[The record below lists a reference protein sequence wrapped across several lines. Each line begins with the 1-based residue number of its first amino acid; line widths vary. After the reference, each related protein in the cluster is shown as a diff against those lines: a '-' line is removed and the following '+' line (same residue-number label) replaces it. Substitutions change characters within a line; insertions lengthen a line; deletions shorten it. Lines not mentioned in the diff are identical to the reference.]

1 MTYMNDMKNKDK
13 TFLIRSAS
21 LTAIIILGIIGMI
34 IYNSYSG
41 NMPQVFTDVID
52 EATSGQG
59 SNKTAERNLY
69 YIFSIAG
76 SLLYCL
82 VFYLAGKKR
91 GDADREESENTG
103 WKLPV
108 ISLFT
113 IALTGQLFYS
123 KVDTAI
129 LLACLFSLILLL
141 TDRALITD
149 GLAFMFAA
157 IYSVCA
163 VYRIYVFVGGKS
175 DFGETH
181 ILLIAFALSLILL
194 SFSLKK
200 TDIYARGLM
209 ILQLIIPFVL
219 LIFTASEY
227 YYFGADLSFPVP
239 IRIRLIIFAFIGAM
253 VLEAALIIKHNFSK
267 ESVRLKDIISYGSC
281 ISILSFSSYFG
292 QGAILSSDYHHPYE
306 NIIGFSQIFE
316 LGQKAFTKYTPVSGA
331 YSIITG
337 AVFSI
342 LGRGKMTYYN
352 VTQNLFFL
360 GIAAITVIIL
370 GKVLANKEWLLFVA
384 VLFKI
389 SDYNRIALI
398 LPIILILSS
407 PVLIEKKNAWLKTW
421 FLTSLIHGLFY
432 PLFGAAVCA
441 GFLPLAVYQAV
452 TLVHSEEFKEKRKQ
466 VSFYVGWLICLIPA
480 FISIPWLL
488 GTYRHISALG
498 GQTIYADGLTRFSQF
513 PPEGFLPYV
522 GSLSVKM
529 VIYYTISYS
538 FPVSIIWICT
548 ALALHMEDMRDK
560 LLVISGGIVMLV
572 SFSYT
577 VIRMDPGSPYARSE
591 GVILAIFVF
600 LIIIADRHIKNVRIK
615 GLILIYALILTGVCT
630 GSYESIGTDSKLES
644 KYTVPDGYTRT
655 DGYGSRFGDC
665 FILNDEAVTEKLWL
679 ISQLD
684 KKESYFALGDFGYYY
699 LYDLKGDGPM
709 EAVTVKGYDAAMET
723 IDILRKNHTLIGT
736 DMSSLGNYY
745 LYHWL
750 VTSGKYVWDD
760 GKLLFTPNDTDL
772 ALDKVHEIN
781 RDNPIP
787 QEAPLLTKTASSWG
801 SSMSTLEPLF
811 DEKSPEYD
819 TVNEGNTVKIAFNN
833 KEDGNDFDFI
843 YLDIENDLNFDYK
856 LFEMG
861 HAITQNVEDNPF
873 YRYVMRRD
881 YNPGK
886 NVIISWTDD
895 QGTPHSMTCSLGR
908 GKLLVPLG
916 GGKGWLLNGHDN
928 INISVADDEGKPLDL
943 GGINSI
949 RFLKLR
955 EIPR

>member
-1 MTYMNDMKNKDK
+1 MKNKDK

-21 LTAIIILGIIGMI
+21 LIAIVILGIIGMI
-34 IYNSYSG
+34 IYNSCAG

-52 EATSGQG
+52 EATSRQG
-59 SNKTAERNLY
+59 SNKTAERDLY

-82 VFYLAGKKR
+82 VFFFTRNNKAVTDNG
-91 GDADREESENTG
+91 AAENTG

-123 KVDTAI
+123 RVDTAI
-129 LLACLFSLILLL
+129 LLACLFILILML
-141 TDRALITD
+141 TDRTLVTD
-149 GLAFMFAA
+149 GLAFMFAC
-157 IYSVCA
+157 IYSACA
-163 VYRIYVFVGGKS
+163 VYRIYVFSGGKN

-194 SFSLKK
+194 SFSSKK
-200 TDIYARGLM
+200 KDIYARGVM
-209 ILQLIIPFVL
+209 ILQLVIPFVL

-239 IRIRLIIFAFIGAM
+239 IRIRLIIFALIGGM
-253 VLEAALIIKHNFSK
+253 VVEAALIIKHNFAK
-267 ESVRLKDIISYGSC
+267 ESVGLKDIISYGSC
-281 ISILSFSSYFG
+281 ISILSFGSYFG
-292 QGAILSSDYHHPYE
+292 QGAILSPDYHHPYE
-306 NIIGFSQIFE
+306 DIIGFSQIFE
-316 LGQKAFTKYTPVSGA
+316 LGQKAFTQYTPVSGA

-352 VTQNLFFL
+352 VTQNIFFL
-360 GIAAITVIIL
+360 VIATLTIIIL
-370 GKVLANKEWLLFVA
+370 GKVLSNKNWLLFV
-384 VLFKI
+384 VIMIRI
-389 SDYNRIALI
+389 SNYNRTALI

-407 PVLIEKKNAWLKTW
+407 PKLIYKKNIWLKIW

-432 PLFGAAVCA
+432 PLFGAAVCI

-452 TLVHSEEFKEKRKQ
+452 TLIRSGEFKEKRKQ
-466 VSFYVGWLICLIPA
+466 VSFYVGWLICLTPA
-480 FISIPWLL
+480 LLSIPWLI

-529 VIYYTISYS
+529 VIYYTISYI
-538 FPVSIIWICT
+538 FPISIIWIYT
-548 ALALHMEDMRDK
+548 ALALHMEDMRDR
-560 LLVISGGIVMLV
+560 LLVISGSIIMLV

-600 LIIIADRHIKNVRIK
+600 LIIIADRYIKCVRIK
-615 GLILIYALILTGVCT
+615 GLILIYAFILTGVCT

-665 FILNDEAVTEKLWL
+665 FILNDEAVTEELWL
-679 ISQLD
+679 TSQLD

-709 EAVTVKGYDAAMET
+709 EAVTVKGYDAAIET
-723 IDILRKNHTLIGT
+723 IDILKKNHTLIGT
-736 DMSSLGNYY
+736 DMSSMGNYY

-750 VTSGKYVWDD
+750 ITSGEYIWDNQ
-760 GKLLFTPNDTDL
+760 KQLFTPNDTDL
-772 ALDKVHEIN
+772 PLDKIHEIN

-787 QEAPLLTKTASSWG
+787 QESPLLIRTASSWG
-801 SSMSTLEPLF
+801 SSMNTLEPVF
-811 DEKSPEYD
+811 EEKSPEYD
-819 TVNEGNTVKIAFNN
+819 TVAEGNTVNITFNN

-843 YLDIENDLNFDYK
+843 YLDIENDLNCDYK

-861 HAITQNVEDNPF
+861 HAITQNVEENPF

-886 NVIISWTDD
+886 NVIVSWTDD
-895 QGTPHSMTCSLGR
+895 QGTPHEMTCSLGR
-908 GKLLVPLG
+908 GKLLIPLG
-916 GGKGWLLNGHDN
+916 GGKGWLLNSHDS
-928 INISVADDEGKPLDL
+928 INISMADDEGNPLDL
-943 GGINSI
+943 GGITSI